1 MQHAVALSLSP
12 ANDEGALL
20 AAHGAVVPGYR
31 LEARLG
37 GGGFGV
43 VYQARAE
50 RSGRVV
56 AVKLLRD
63 DHGRER
69 FQREIRILVE
79 QRKNPHV
86 VDVLGFHE
94 GAPVPYVLLE
104 LCAGGSLRS
113 ALRERGRCS
122 WRTAATIVSHVTTGL
137 LGVHRAGGFHRDL
150 KPENLLVAVHPVTG
164 RRIVKVAD
172 FGLAAV
178 PALTRLAPGER
189 MTRSGRGTPGYIA
202 PEVVAGGA
210 VTAAA
215 DVWALGVVG
224 LELLGHPVAKPRT
237 GGARDLWT
245 LLHAMSGVAPSS
257 RPTLGEV
264 RRALA
269 ALPAPAAAKGK

>member
-1 MQHAVALSLSP
+1 MQAAFVQPP

-56 AVKLLRD
+56 AAKLLRD

-69 FQREIRILVE
+69 FRREIRILVA

-86 VDVLGFHE
+86 VDVLGFHLD
-94 GAPVPYVLLE
+94 AKVPYVLLE

-113 ALRERGRCS
+113 ALRERGRVS
-122 WRTAATIVSHVTTGL
+122 WRSAATIVSHVATGL

-150 KPENLLVAVHPVTG
+150 KPENLLVAVQPGSG

-178 PALTRLAPGER
+178 PSLARAEPGAR
-189 MTRSGRGTPGYIA
+189 MTRTGRGTPGYIA
-202 PEVVAGGA
+202 PEVAAGGA
-210 VTAAA
+210 MTAAA
-215 DVWALGVVG
+215 DVWALGIVG
-224 LELLGHPVAKPRT
+224 LELLGQPTSKPRAP
-237 GGARDLWT
+237 GARELWT
-245 LLHAMSGVAPSS
+245 LLRAMSSAAPSS
-257 RPTLGEV
+257 RPTVTEV
-264 RRALA
+264 RGALG
-269 ALPAPAAAKGK
+269 LISGS